1 MARISNFRRIS
12 TEDYQGEYQQLIE
25 KIALNLNPFM
35 QEVVDV
41 VNGRLDFDNLQQ
53 NVITAN
59 FQVNSNGVPIGTNQL
74 NTQGINQPRGFQV
87 ISARN
92 TQNSA
97 DFPSGQ
103 PFISFT
109 PQGNSIVQINNISNL
124 TANQTYQL
132 TIIVY

>member
-53 NVITAN
+53 NIITAN

-92 TQNSA
+92 TQNST

>member
-25 KIALNLNPFM
+25 KVALNLNPFM

-41 VNGRLDFDNLQQ
+41 VNGQLDFDNLQQ
-53 NVITAN
+53 NIITAN

-92 TQNSA
+92 TQNPA